1 MISKTKI
8 SRRIERKQNIEIADT
23 ILAAKKQKKWM
34 TIAQRISGSR
44 RKYSSINLKDI
55 DKKTR
60 EGDTIVVLGK
70 VLGSGEIN
78 KKIRICALGF
88 SESAKKKLNKAKA
101 EYATILEEINK
112 NKNAEGVK
120 ILE

>member
-8 SRRIERKQNIEIADT
+8 SARIVKKQNPEIVHT
-23 ILAAKKQKKWM
+23 IFAAKKNKNWMKVAQK
-34 TIAQRISGSR
+34 ISGAR
-44 RKYSSINLKDI
+44 RKYDSVNLKNI
-55 DKKTR
+55 DLKTK
-60 EGDTIVVLGK
+60 EGDTIVVIGK

-78 KKIRICALGF
+78 KKVRVCALGF
-88 SESAKKKLNKAKA
+88 SESARSKLKKAKCEA
-101 EYATILEEINK
+101 VTILEEINK